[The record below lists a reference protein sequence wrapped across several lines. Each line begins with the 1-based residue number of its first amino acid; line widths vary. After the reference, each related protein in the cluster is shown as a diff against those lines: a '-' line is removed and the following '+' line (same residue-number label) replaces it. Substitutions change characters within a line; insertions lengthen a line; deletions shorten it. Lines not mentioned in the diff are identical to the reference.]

1 MMQVTA
7 ASAALVPLAYQTG
20 TAAAA
25 AANRSAAQSA
35 TNAFGLNFESLLKI
49 ILTQLTYQ
57 DPLKPMDNF
66 QFVSQLAQFS
76 QIQQGQVMTDK
87 LGALVTS
94 QSTFQATS
102 LLGRQVDLPTNNPN
116 TYISGTVKAVSF
128 QNGDPRLT
136 IQTSDGQTIS
146 NISPSSIS
154 QVRGVN

>member
-1 MMQVTA
+1 MQVTA
-7 ASAALVPLAYQTG
+7 ASAAVAPLAYQSGTA
-20 TAAAA
+20 TAAA
-25 AANRSAAQSA
+25 NQSAAQST

-94 QSTFQATS
+94 QTTFQATS
-102 LLGRQVDLPTNNPN
+102 LLGRQVDLPTNNSGSV
-116 TYISGTVKAVSF
+116 ISGTVKAISF

-146 NISPSSIS
+146 NISPSAIS
-154 QVRGVN
+154 QVR